1 MVDIPRFS
9 ASGPAKVPEVKD
21 NDSSRTNYLTVDP
34 NSGTT
39 SRVWPAGVPQAMATQ
54 SPTAKMLGA
63 LAADAGQST
72 PNPVTVAEEDVSK
85 NSTVTPSR
93 DAQGK
98 TLPKYRM
105 GIGQRI
111 LGTFANFANGFARN
125 GASPVYVGPG
135 ALNNRYYQDEQERQ
149 QNLAGA
155 KLRLGMLRNE
165 PADNQQQP
173 PEQTSPA
180 DTPPPLNESIPPVG
194 PRAPRHGRY
203 KARFRPAAISLPQTA
218 RAAPLNRD
226 SAAQAAAT
234 SVSQQAPAPAPTL
247 GLEEAKQY
255 LSLAQGNPDLARKL
269 ARLDGHVV

>member
-9 ASGPAKVPEVKD
+9 ASGPAKAPEVED
-21 NDSSRTNYLTVDP
+21 SDSSRTNYLTVDP
-34 NSGTT
+34 NSGNT

-135 ALNNRYYQDEQERQ
+135 ALNNRYYQDEQERE

-155 KLRLGMLRNE
+155 KLRLAMLKNE
-165 PADNQQQP
+165 PTDNQPPP

-180 DTPPPLNESIPPVG
+180 DTPPPLNKSIPPAG

-203 KARFRPAAISLPQTA
+203 KARFRPAAISPA
-218 RAAPLNRD
+218 SLNGN
-226 SAAQAAAT
+226 AAARVASA

-269 ARLDGHVV
+269 ARLDGHIV

>member
-1 MVDIPRFS
+1 MAETPGS
-9 ASGPAKVPEVKD
+9 NTAAPAEAPEVKD

-34 NSGTT
+34 NSGNT

-54 SPTAKMLGA
+54 SPTAKMPGA
-63 LAADAGQST
+63 MAADAGQST

-155 KLRLGMLRNE
+155 KLRLGVLRNE

-180 DTPPPLNESIPPVG
+180 DTPPELNKSIPPAG
-194 PRAPRHGRY
+194 PSVPRQGGY
-203 KARFRPAAISLPQTA
+203 NARLRPAAISPARTA
-218 RAAPLNRD
+218 RAASLNRD
-226 SAAQAAAT
+226 AAAQAAAT
-234 SVSQQAPAPAPTL
+234 SVSQQAPASATTL